1 MNLPDSK
8 QPDSKQLDSNRPDD
22 DRWLERAKAL
32 LDDSAGNLD
41 AATLSRLNRARQAAL
56 ATRRKG
62 PSRWAWSAAL
72 AGAAAA
78 VFAIAIGL
86 HHQGGVPLG
95 NPPPTLQAGDI
106 DVMTS
111 EDDLDLAEN
120 LDFYA
125 WLGKQPAGGPSG

>member
-1 MNLPDSK
+1 VNT
-8 QPDSKQLDSNRPDD
+8 SNDE
-22 DRWLERAKAL
+22 RWLERAKAL
-32 LDDSAGNLD
+32 LDESAENLD

-78 VFAIAIGL
+78 VFAVAIGL
-86 HHQGGVPLG
+86 HQRGAVPSSA
-95 NPPPTLQAGDI
+95 PAASLQPADI
-106 DVMTS
+106 DVLTS
-111 EDDLDLAEN
+111 DDDLDLAEN

-125 WLGKQPAGGPSG
+125 WLEKQPAGGPSG

>member
-1 MNLPDSK
+1 MN
-8 QPDSKQLDSNRPDD
+8 QPDE
-22 DRWLERAKAL
+22 RWLERAKAL
-32 LDDSAGNLD
+32 LDDSADNLD

-62 PSRWAWSAAL
+62 PSRWALSAAL

-78 VFAIAIGL
+78 VFALAIGL
-86 HHQGGVPLG
+86 HQRGAVVPNAPSTGLE
-95 NPPPTLQAGDI
+95 AGDI

-111 EDDLDLAEN
+111 DDDLDLAEN

-125 WLGKQPAGGPSG
+125 WLEKQPAGGPSG

>member
-1 MNLPDSK
+1 MNPS
-8 QPDSKQLDSNRPDD
+8 DD
-22 DRWLERAKAL
+22 ERWLERAKAL

-56 ATRRKG
+56 AARRKG
-62 PSRWAWSAAL
+62 ASRWAWSAAL

-78 VFAIAIGL
+78 VFALAIGL
-86 HHQGGVPLG
+86 HHRSAVP
-95 NPPPTLQAGDI
+95 PSTELQAGDI
-106 DVMTS
+106 DVITS

-125 WLGKQPAGGPSG
+125 WLEKQPPGGPSG

>member
-1 MNLPDSK
+1 MNPS
-8 QPDSKQLDSNRPDD
+8 DD
-22 DRWLERAKAL
+22 ERWLERAKAL
-32 LDDSAGNLD
+32 LDDSAENLD

-56 ATRRKG
+56 AMRRKG
-62 PSRWAWSAAL
+62 PSRWAWSGVL
-72 AGAAAA
+72 AGIAAA

-86 HHQGGVPLG
+86 QHRSAVP
-95 NPPPTLQAGDI
+95 PVHSSPTLEAGDI

-111 EDDLDLAEN
+111 DDDLDLAEN

>member
-1 MNLPDSK
+1 VNHSDN
-8 QPDSKQLDSNRPDD
+8 NRPDD
-22 DRWLERAKAL
+22 NRPTDERWIERATAL
-32 LDDSAGNLD
+32 LDASAENLD

-62 PSRWAWSAAL
+62 PSRWAWGAAL

-78 VFAIAIGL
+78 VFALAIGL
-86 HHQGGVPLG
+86 HQRGVA
-95 NPPPTLQAGDI
+95 PPAVPAASLDAGDV
-106 DVMTS
+106 DVLTS
-111 EDDLDLAEN
+111 DDDALDLAEN

>member
-1 MNLPDSK
+1 MNPS
-8 QPDSKQLDSNRPDD
+8 DD
-22 DRWLERAKAL
+22 ERWLERAKAL
-32 LDDSAGNLD
+32 LDDSAENLD

-56 ATRRKG
+56 AMRRKG
-62 PSRWAWSAAL
+62 PSRWAWSGVL
-72 AGAAAA
+72 DGIAAA

-86 HHQGGVPLG
+86 QHRSAVP
-95 NPPPTLQAGDI
+95 PVHSSPTLEAGDI

-111 EDDLDLAEN
+111 DDDLDLAEN

>member
-1 MNLPDSK
+1 MNLPDE
-8 QPDSKQLDSNRPDD
+8 
-22 DRWLERAKAL
+22 RWLERAKAL
-32 LDDSAGNLD
+32 LDESAENLD

-62 PSRWAWSAAL
+62 PGRWAWSAAL
-72 AGAAAA
+72 ACGAAAA
-78 VFAIAIGL
+78 FALAIGL
-86 HHQGGVPLG
+86 HSRGVVSPATPAAELE
-95 NPPPTLQAGDI
+95 AADI

-125 WLGKQPAGGPSG
+125 WLEKQPPGGPSG

>member
-1 MNLPDSK
+1 MNPSDQN
-8 QPDSKQLDSNRPDD
+8 QPNDE
-22 DRWLERAKAL
+22 RWLERARAL
-32 LDDSAGNLD
+32 LDDSAENLD

-78 VFAIAIGL
+78 VFAVAIGL
-86 HHQGGVPLG
+86 HQRGAAPVPSAS
-95 NPPPTLQAGDI
+95 LQPADI

-111 EDDLDLAEN
+111 DDDLDLAEN

-125 WLGKQPAGGPSG
+125 WLEKQPSGGPSG